1 MTPAENK
8 SLRESMGLTLQWLA
22 DRWGVTLQNVKR
34 WENGRTLPPMLAK
47 DMLALKRS
55 FDDEVANLVDSEEES
70 VTVPRHDSKTKRG
83 GKPAAWSRAVAQ
95 RANEQTGI
103 RIRFADEDEDTVSIR

>member
-22 DRWGVTLQNVKR
+22 DRWGVTLQSVKR
-34 WENGRTLPPMLAK
+34 WENGRTLPPMFAK
-47 DMLALKRS
+47 DMIVLKRT
-55 FDDEVANLVDSEEES
+55 FDDEVARLVDSKEEC
-70 VTVPRHDSKTKRG
+70 VIVPRRDGDFKSG
-83 GKPAAWSRAVAQ
+83 EKPAAWSRAVAQ

-103 RIRFADEDEDTVSIR
+103 IIRFADEDEDTVKA